1 MYSFCAPFRN
11 DQFNFN
17 TTARIS
23 IYGYNKHLPNTGFS
37 KKNTCALAKSAP
49 LASASASASGSER
62 SDFCWDCSAESE
74 VTHGEKTDLR
84 EAGLMACLVRPVPCD
99 LRPVLPPACDPRD
112 LSCLVV
118 VLRASVGAMTREIPL
133 EHPWL

>member
-49 LASASASASGSER
+49 LASASASASGNER

-99 LRPVLPPACDPRD
+99 LYPATCDLRPVLPPACDPRD
-112 LSCLVV
+112 LSCVVVVV
-118 VLRASVGAMTREIPL
+118 VLRASVL
-133 EHPWL
+133 